1 MNSTEIRPRGFQVL
15 PPVIKNL
22 LIINGLFW
30 LAQITIGKDLV
41 PMEDLFSLH
50 YVRSDYFKP
59 WQFITYMFL
68 HDPGSFFHILFNMFA
83 LWMFG
88 STLENLW
95 GSKRFIIFYTI
106 CGVGA
111 AGVHMLALWYDV
123 QNVSQLWAQGAIPA
137 EMYYAQLNIP
147 TMGASG
153 AVMGIFAA
161 FAYTFPNSE
170 MFIMPIPFPV
180 KAKYAMIGLIALDL
194 FGGFASRSSGV
205 AHFAHVGGA
214 IVGIV
219 LLMFW
224 NKRNR
229 RMFY

>member
-15 PPVIKNL
+15 PVIVKNL

-30 LAQITIGKDLV
+30 VAQITIGERLV
-41 PMEDLFSLH
+41 KMEELFSLH
-50 YVRSDYFKP
+50 YVGSAYFHP

-68 HDPGSFFHILFNMFA
+68 HDPSSIFHILFNMFA
-83 LWMFG
+83 LWVFG

-95 GSKRFIIFYTI
+95 GAKRFIIFYLI
-106 CGVGA
+106 CGLGA
-111 AGVHMLALWYDV
+111 AGVHMLALWYDI
-123 QNVSQLWAQGAIPA
+123 SQIEPLYRFGQIPA
-137 EMYYAQLNIP
+137 DLFFAQVNVP

-161 FAYTFPNSE
+161 FAYTFPNSQ
-170 MFIMPIPFPV
+170 MFIFPIPFPV
-180 KAKYAMIGLIALDL
+180 KAKYAMMGLIALDL
-194 FGGFASRSSGV
+194 FGGFANRSSGV

-214 IVGIV
+214 LVGI
-219 LLMFW
+219 LLLVFW

-229 RMFY
+229 RTFY

>member
-1 MNSTEIRPRGFQVL
+1 MNSTEFRPRGFQVL

-41 PMEDLFSLH
+41 DMEDLFSLH
-50 YVRSDYFKP
+50 YLRSDFFKP

-95 GSKRFIIFYTI
+95 GSKRFIIFYLI

-123 QNVSQLWAQGAIPA
+123 QNAAQLWEAGAISP
-137 EMYYAQLNIP
+137 EMYYAQLNVP

-161 FAYTFPNSE
+161 FAYTFPNSQ
-170 MFIMPIPFPV
+170 MYIMPIPFPV

-229 RMFY
+229 RTFY